1 MNRTSLPIS
10 PFTTALSGSARE
22 MELRIR
28 SIFQWKR
35 RRPPLP
41 LLILLLAA
49 ALLCG
54 NLVSC
59 RTEEPDLAQL
69 LLEAHENYP
78 YDGGRMSSKLLLSQE
93 GEGCTLAL
101 ALVDGGSHPAGL
113 GNLMLGLWDRR
124 EQDWRGPVR
133 QVAGDDGLFS
143 SWTDAEGI
151 LNILCTNTSTWTGIE
166 GASTVAH
173 YRFDGSSLEEAAQW
187 DYYSDDGL
195 SDQKAVPVEG
205 GLELYSLNPEWGYPD
220 SIQSGSP
227 MPEQWVYSHFESI
240 GKAGIS
246 AHTAAYSVP
255 LTSQRDLT
263 LELRSDRAKRDVFFS
278 PLKEILVYEDGKLLQ
293 SIDVPALMASDQP
306 IQAYR
311 WDTHSVDIYPAFSLA
326 EEPQYL
332 YEGLFFRE
340 ESAFGG
346 QEFGDFNF
354 DGYTDFAIP
363 AVEASPHNV
372 TYAYF
377 LFDPAAEEYIFSFL
391 MFSPPELL
399 KEEELLVEHEHDSQ
413 TVQRRYYSFD
423 REGRLVLVRQETEL
437 YGQPSD
443 SLSPEPYPG
452 PAEAAEAFRQVM
464 AGDAPFRS
472 VSEDGR
478 EYYLSQINELI
489 WNDPAVN
496 AYAEQFAVA
505 DLDDD
510 GTPEVIILTN
520 QHIHSE
526 PILVLRWQDGQI
538 YGYNEVGRGMQGL
551 KADGTSGW
559 SDGAFHNGTHRDQ
572 YTSSGDGP
580 DRREQL
586 YLSEEI
592 LASDGSGEFYLSGQE
607 VTQAEY
613 EAAEAAQDAKPDAV
627 WYNLLPEIIADLFGQ

>member
-54 NLVSC
+54 TLVSC

-113 GNLMLGLWDRR
+113 GNLMLGLWDGR

-326 EEPQYL
+326 EESQYL

-572 YTSSGDGP
+572 YSSSGDGP

-586 YLSEEI
+586 YLSDLI
-592 LASDGSGEFYLSGQE
+592 VADGSGEFYLSGQE

>member
-1 MNRTSLPIS
+1 
-10 PFTTALSGSARE
+10 
-22 MELRIR
+22 
-28 SIFQWKR
+28 
-35 RRPPLP
+35 
-41 LLILLLAA
+41 
-49 ALLCG
+49 
-54 NLVSC
+54 
-59 RTEEPDLAQL
+59 
-69 LLEAHENYP
+69 
-78 YDGGRMSSKLLLSQE
+78 
-93 GEGCTLAL
+93 
-101 ALVDGGSHPAGL
+101 
-113 GNLMLGLWDRR
+113 
-124 EQDWRGPVR
+124 
-133 QVAGDDGLFS
+133 
-143 SWTDAEGI
+143 
-151 LNILCTNTSTWTGIE
+151 
-166 GASTVAH
+166 
-173 YRFDGSSLEEAAQW
+173 
-187 DYYSDDGL
+187 
-195 SDQKAVPVEG
+195 
-205 GLELYSLNPEWGYPD
+205 
-220 SIQSGSP
+220 
-227 MPEQWVYSHFESI
+227 
-240 GKAGIS
+240 
-246 AHTAAYSVP
+246 
-255 LTSQRDLT
+255 
-263 LELRSDRAKRDVFFS
+263 
-278 PLKEILVYEDGKLLQ
+278 
-293 SIDVPALMASDQP
+293 MASDQP

-326 EEPQYL
+326 EESQYL

-354 DGYTDFAIP
+354 DGYTDFALP

-464 AGDAPFRS
+464 AGDVPFRS
-472 VSEDGR
+472 ASDGR

-586 YLSEEI
+586 YLSELI
-592 LASDGSGEFYLSGQE
+592 VADGSGEFYLSGHE

>member
-1 MNRTSLPIS
+1 
-10 PFTTALSGSARE
+10 
-22 MELRIR
+22 
-28 SIFQWKR
+28 
-35 RRPPLP
+35 
-41 LLILLLAA
+41 
-49 ALLCG
+49 
-54 NLVSC
+54 
-59 RTEEPDLAQL
+59 
-69 LLEAHENYP
+69 
-78 YDGGRMSSKLLLSQE
+78 
-93 GEGCTLAL
+93 
-101 ALVDGGSHPAGL
+101 
-113 GNLMLGLWDRR
+113 
-124 EQDWRGPVR
+124 
-133 QVAGDDGLFS
+133 
-143 SWTDAEGI
+143 
-151 LNILCTNTSTWTGIE
+151 
-166 GASTVAH
+166 
-173 YRFDGSSLEEAAQW
+173 
-187 DYYSDDGL
+187 
-195 SDQKAVPVEG
+195 
-205 GLELYSLNPEWGYPD
+205 
-220 SIQSGSP
+220 
-227 MPEQWVYSHFESI
+227 
-240 GKAGIS
+240 
-246 AHTAAYSVP
+246 
-255 LTSQRDLT
+255 
-263 LELRSDRAKRDVFFS
+263 
-278 PLKEILVYEDGKLLQ
+278 
-293 SIDVPALMASDQP
+293 MASDQP

-326 EEPQYL
+326 EESQYL

-399 KEEELLVEHEHDSQ
+399 KEKELLVEHEHDSQ

-580 DRREQL
+580 DRREPL
-586 YLSEEI
+586 YLSELI
-592 LASDGSGEFYLSGQE
+592 IVADGSGEFYLSGQE

-613 EAAEAAQDAKPDAV
+613 EAAEAAQDAKPNAV

>member
-1 MNRTSLPIS
+1 
-10 PFTTALSGSARE
+10 
-22 MELRIR
+22 
-28 SIFQWKR
+28 
-35 RRPPLP
+35 
-41 LLILLLAA
+41 
-49 ALLCG
+49 
-54 NLVSC
+54 
-59 RTEEPDLAQL
+59 
-69 LLEAHENYP
+69 
-78 YDGGRMSSKLLLSQE
+78 
-93 GEGCTLAL
+93 
-101 ALVDGGSHPAGL
+101 
-113 GNLMLGLWDRR
+113 
-124 EQDWRGPVR
+124 
-133 QVAGDDGLFS
+133 
-143 SWTDAEGI
+143 
-151 LNILCTNTSTWTGIE
+151 
-166 GASTVAH
+166 
-173 YRFDGSSLEEAAQW
+173 
-187 DYYSDDGL
+187 
-195 SDQKAVPVEG
+195 
-205 GLELYSLNPEWGYPD
+205 
-220 SIQSGSP
+220 
-227 MPEQWVYSHFESI
+227 
-240 GKAGIS
+240 
-246 AHTAAYSVP
+246 
-255 LTSQRDLT
+255 
-263 LELRSDRAKRDVFFS
+263 
-278 PLKEILVYEDGKLLQ
+278 
-293 SIDVPALMASDQP
+293 MASDQP

-326 EEPQYL
+326 EESQYL

-572 YTSSGDGP
+572 YSSSGDGP